1 MAYGL
6 AIGKNSVNFFK
17 KSVDVVDVSDILV
30 LVEIGQVKR
39 LRYAD

>member
-1 MAYGL
+1 MACGQERRE
-6 AIGKNSVNFFK
+6 NCVNFFK
-17 KSVDVVDVSDILV
+17 KSVDGDDISDILV